1 MNTMKVKQ
9 SRYFPY
15 VRGYGDN
22 VYEATAIVSN
32 IGKERMVVVLIV
44 NKEFERLGD
53 VVYVYDYYCEK
64 VIDEVNLNED
74 SEFCKLFLTDE
85 SLEAT
90 KELFSKNNVDFFI
103 I

>member
-1 MNTMKVKQ
+1 MNTMKTRQ
-9 SRYFPY
+9 TRYFSY
-15 VRGYGDN
+15 VRGYDDN

-32 IGKERMVVVLIV
+32 IEKERMLVSLIV

-53 VVYVYDYYCEK
+53 VVYVYDDYCEK
-64 VIDEVNLNED
+64 VIDELYLDED
-74 SEFCKLFLTDE
+74 SKFCKLFLTDE

-90 KELFSKNNVDFFI
+90 KELFSKNNIDFFI